1 MATAV
6 AVPVVVV
13 LLVLVRVLGP
23 DGSDDDGGA
32 AAVAGATPTQRD
44 DSPVEVDTPP
54 ITPEADATC
63 PGLMSQLP
71 LDLVGDPSR
80 RVASDSPYAYAWGD
94 PATVLVCGIDQP
106 AVPPDGLL
114 VTVTDLTWWVDTSDP
129 TVNVWRTV
137 GRQVAV
143 ELRIP
148 ASTDGAAA
156 AALGPAI
163 VSAVPAA

>member
-1 MATAV
+1 MV
-6 AVPVVVV
+6 A
-13 LLVLVRVLGP
+13 LLVLIRVLGP
-23 DGSDDDGGA
+23 DGSDAGDGA
-32 AAVAGATPTQRD
+32 AAVTGATPAQRD
-44 DSPVEVDTPP
+44 ESPVEVATPP
-54 ITPEADATC
+54 ITAEADAAC
-63 PGLMSQLP
+63 PALMSQLP

-94 PATVLVCGIDQP
+94 PATTLVCGIDQP
-106 AVPPDGLL
+106 VVPPDGLL

-137 GRQVAV
+137 GRQAAV

-156 AALGPAI
+156 AVLGPLIVGAI
-163 VSAVPAA
+163 PAA